1 MIIELIRGDTSD
13 VYKFQR
19 TNAEGAIT
27 TKAQKMWITFKKT
40 TEVKEALFQRTLEN
54 GITFS
59 EVDYYYRFR
68 LESEDTCNLSIG
80 SYGFDIK
87 IINEAGE
94 TKTLLNNGVLRLVTN
109 YTHKENE
116 V

>member
-1 MIIELIRGDTSD
+1 MVIELIRGDTSV

-19 TNAEGAIT
+19 INAEGAIK
-27 TKAQKMWITFKKT
+27 TKAKKMWITFKKT
-40 TEVKEALFQRTLEN
+40 TECKDALFQRTLEN

-59 EVDYYYRFR
+59 EVDYYYRFK